1 MSLRIF
7 LEINLFFLIKIS
19 RNRETVG
26 TGFYK
31 HGQSL
36 SELKTGNNRIQICF
50 QAVARVQVI
59 KLYVKHFQLW
69 IRYREPINL
78 LKEHCHDDGLRLYA
92 KIANR
97 ALQNFY
103 SRKKIKNYTFQN
115 YLFFMFNEFPFLH
128 YDFLLHFWYI

>member
-1 MSLRIF
+1 MLLRIF

-26 TGFYK
+26 KGFYK

-59 KLYVKHFQLW
+59 KLYVKHVYASIQLQV
-69 IRYREPINL
+69 YVQVF
-78 LKEHCHDDGLRLYA
+78 K
-92 KIANR
+92 
-97 ALQNFY
+97 
-103 SRKKIKNYTFQN
+103 
-115 YLFFMFNEFPFLH
+115 
-128 YDFLLHFWYI
+128 